1 MAQLTSFIGKDWVRI
16 NISFWEKALNKL
28 FSLSLTHLIFM
39 TKD

>member
-16 NISFWEKALNKL
+16 NISCWEKALNKL